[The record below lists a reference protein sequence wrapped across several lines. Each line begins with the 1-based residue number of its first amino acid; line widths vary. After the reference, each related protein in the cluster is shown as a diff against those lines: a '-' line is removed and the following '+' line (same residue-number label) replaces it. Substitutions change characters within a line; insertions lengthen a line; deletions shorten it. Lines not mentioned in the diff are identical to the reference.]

1 MNRKIML
8 SLAVALGMY
17 GQADAQK
24 VNVPYGQF
32 SRTPWS
38 AKYHFGNYSDA
49 DPSADWYAA
58 EFDDSEWEEIASP
71 VSNCTTL
78 PYYASSWKGSYTA
91 CWIRRHFQV
100 EDLDNLTNIML
111 YVAHDDGLTL
121 YLNGHEIY
129 YEYDPVNALWN
140 KNNIPMS
147 PEMLSY
153 LKVGDNVLAAKVTN
167 HGGADVYVDFG
178 MLGFEKSI
186 SEDGKFASWNFDF
199 SEESMAGLI
208 AYSKYIGYYNE
219 NATEFRLSWSS
230 LNNHE
235 LYYTNDNVAK
245 TIIPE
250 FAGLIFNSMTDIDI
264 PANGDDYV
272 VLENNYDFSFTIP
285 SLLEGQVVTIKYEPY
300 NGYGSTTLY
309 NNTDGMELTNGA
321 LEAQSGE
328 VVEAQFTV
336 GKDLDANFHFS
347 TKTKLYSI
355 SVTTP
360 FGSLDIIRNNA
371 NAYLSKLDGFTAIQ
385 ADLKAA
391 IDQSFLP
398 DNASVSDIYAAIA
411 LIQETVG
418 NTKSAMECVTLMEA
432 NIKEAEELLAVK
444 PDETLSATVNK
455 AKSIDNATA
464 KSEDYISMTARLKED
479 ILVFRTSGIAAKDF
493 VFTTR
498 IIADDG
504 YVYNIDN
511 VNHIAEFIYP
521 SSAVSDTE
529 FTVPSLISY
538 NGEDYL
544 VVSMGQNDYFSNSVV
559 KILHLPS
566 TLRKL
571 GQNAFYYFSG
581 ITELDV
587 PSTVELCEEYCFNAS
602 LLSIIRMNS
611 ESAPEVSSVTLGSDK
626 KKIIVPD
633 GSFHAYRVA
642 KGWGAFVIETVN
654 PVTVTVTNEEPG
666 ELAKRVTDAAGYVQE
681 VNHLTVKGKM
691 GNSDWETLKSMT
703 NLTQVNLAD
712 AVATELPN
720 GQFQEKWA
728 IDRIVLPNI
737 LAIISD
743 NAFYECGIKSITLPE
758 DLQIIRYGAFRSC
771 YNLESVVIPNSV
783 TYIGGEVFS
792 GCKNLKYVKMSDSL
806 KSIEY
811 FCFYGC
817 EKLETIIWP
826 ANLETIGECSFSSCV
841 SLKSIDL
848 PESLLRINNY
858 AFEYCNSLAEVVL
871 PSKLSYLKQPF
882 YNCNNLVKVSVRSV
896 IPPSTDGYSPVTTN
910 NPYDLQVFVPL
921 WSLNDYRIAA
931 GWSQLLNIDASGEM
945 PQNIVIDKAF
955 SISLSNE
962 ETADYRPT
970 ISLKPSN
977 VAYTDDYG
985 YSDYYFGKLTIDND
999 GKLAANEFQM
1009 YFSPYAKYNTDQ
1021 EMFNELYNGYDK
1033 YYYSTEY
1040 NPTCLK
1046 VNGEMRAEDVKLVLT
1061 LRNMSWNFVSFPF
1074 DVMMSDIIPA
1084 DANTQW
1090 VIREYSGAKRAEEL
1104 MDETWVNLES
1114 SSVLKAGRGYIMHC
1128 SQPGVDVATFTLSP
1142 LKESVTRQYIF
1153 ASTDRTVALEEHL
1166 SEFEH
1171 NRSWNLIGNPYP
1183 SYFDTRFL
1191 DFTSPITVWN
1201 MYQNNYL
1208 AFSPE
1213 DDKYILSPGEAFFVQ
1228 RPIDSES
1235 VVFNKDGRQVN
1246 RYVRDLD
1253 YASRANAIGTARSVF
1268 NINLT
1273 DGTNV
1278 DRTRVVINE
1287 NASEAYDLNRD
1298 ASKFMSSNALMP
1310 QLFTVCDGV
1319 RYAINE
1325 RPNGNG
1331 EVALGFR
1338 VGESGTYTISLSTDV
1353 DAEVYLE
1360 DKVTGSKVLL
1370 NANAYNF
1377 EAQAG
1382 ELLDRFVLNF
1392 NLVPTGIDKVESDS
1406 SDSDNGY
1413 TLGGR
1418 KAESGHEGIVVKKNR
1433 KILTKKN

>member
-1 MNRKIML
+1 ML

-511 VNHIAEFIYP
+511 VNHIAEFVYP

-529 FTVPSLISY
+529 FTIPSLISY

-544 VVSMGQNDYFSNSVV
+544 VVSMGQNDYFSNSAV

-571 GQNAFYYFSG
+571 GQNAFNYFSG

-758 DLQIIRYGAFRSC
+758 ELQIIRYGAFRSC

-783 TYIGGEVFS
+783 TGIGGHVFS
-792 GCKNLKYVKMSDSL
+792 YCNNLKYVKMSDSL
-806 KSIEY
+806 KSIEG

-826 ANLETIGECSFSSCV
+826 ANLETIGEYSFSRCV
-841 SLKSIDL
+841 CLKSIDL

-910 NPYDLQVFVPL
+910 NPYDLQVLVPL

-962 ETADYRPT
+962 ETADYRPN

-985 YSDYYFGKLTIDND
+985 YSDYYFGKLTIDNG

-1033 YYYSTEY
+1033 YYNSTEY

-1061 LRNMSWNFVSFPF
+1061 LRNRSWNFVSFPF

-1183 SYFDTRFL
+1183 TFYDTRFL
-1191 DFTSPITVWN
+1191 GFESPITVWN
-1201 MYQNNYL
+1201 SYNNSYY
-1208 AFSPE
+1208 AYSPV
-1213 DDKYILSPGEAFFVQ
+1213 DDSYILDPNEAFFVQ
-1228 RPIDSES
+1228 RPIDQENMT
-1235 VVFNKDGRQVN
+1235 FAKEGRQVHRHIRTLEQN
-1246 RYVRDLD
+1246 N
-1253 YASRANAIGTARSVF
+1253 RANAYQVMAPRCVY
-1268 NINLT
+1268 NLT
-1273 DGTNV
+1273 LGDENMS
-1278 DRTRVVINE
+1278 DRTRIVINE
-1287 NASEAYDLNRD
+1287 AAEPGYELNRD
-1298 ASKFMSSNALMP
+1298 ASKFMSDNAQMP
-1310 QLFTVCDGV
+1310 QLYTLNGEV

-1325 RPNGNG
+1325 RPLASG
-1331 EVALGFR
+1331 EVALGCR
-1338 VGESGTYTISLSTDV
+1338 LPKDGTYTIALDTNV
-1353 DAEVYLE
+1353 EGEVYIE
-1360 DKVTGSKVLL
+1360 DRLTGEIVLL
-1370 NANAYNF
+1370 TSEGYSFTANA
-1377 EAQAG
+1377 G
-1382 ELLDRFVLNF
+1382 EYLTRFVVHF
-1392 NLVPTGIDKVESDS
+1392 GPVAPTGIDGVDVDADGKVSGVTLDGKTVGES
-1406 SDSDNGY
+1406 Y
-1413 TLGGR
+1413 
-1418 KAESGHEGIVVKKNR
+1418 KGIVVNKNR
-1433 KILTKKN
+1433 KSFKK